1 MRGSARRVG
10 QLQKRWHR
18 EYKKQDGSEA
28 EGGGR
33 LTKQKGG
40 KHENEGLRFSTI
52 SLQRGI
58 TSASSHDKAR
68 DAVLSK
74 VCADPFFLNSHTQKK
89 KGDKKRCISS
99 RKTAFLLDTKK
110 KKEVGLK
117 KKKNTREKTKEK
129 KNGVD
134 ECERACQPSS

>member
-1 MRGSARRVG
+1 MRGSARRAG

-74 VCADPFFLNSHTQKK
+74 VCADPIFLNSHK
-89 KGDKKRCISS
+89 
-99 RKTAFLLDTKK
+99 KK
-110 KKEVGLK
+110 KKEGKK